1 MSEQKNSF
9 LYIGEDGKADW
20 GVPEGYPYD
29 GFSFNPGK
37 IFDTEEEKTAATVGG
52 YIRIY
57 DTVFPTDA
65 TNAKI
70 IGYPN
75 WKIMIESYDAGMY
88 LMLYNSNGVG
98 DEIGTIVDSTNKK
111 GYKPGFY
118 VSQNKYG
125 KSQMIIQYG
134 EFKKLDAKF
143 LPYGYPYEDASTVL
157 EEQTKIFP
165 SNGQLIISESI
176 LIIADAKYKVIW
188 DDIEYECT
196 ALGHDNYRMLGDP
209 DQQFYPFAFSYDGTT
224 TAILSTPGEH
234 TFSISK
240 IISHRMSAEFMP
252 LLTSPNGTKYKL
264 TVSDDGALSAVA
276 MP

>member
-9 LYIGEDGKADW
+9 LYIGENGKADW

-37 IFDTEEEKTAATVGG
+37 IFDTEEEKTAATVDG

-57 DTVFPTDA
+57 DTVFPTDV

-75 WKIMIESYDAGMY
+75 YKIMIENYDPGMY
-88 LMLYNSNGVG
+88 LMYFNSNGTG

-118 VSQNKYG
+118 VSQSKYG

-165 SNGQLIISESI
+165 SDGQLIISESI
-176 LIIADAKYKVIW
+176 LLIADAKYKVIW
-188 DDIEYECT
+188 DDIEYECPVFDS
-196 ALGHDNYRMLGDP
+196 GGYKILGDFY
-209 DQQFYPFAFSYDGTT
+209 QELYPFAFSSDGTAIT
-224 TAILSTPGEH
+224 ILSTPGEH

-240 IISHRMSAEFMP
+240 IIFNRMAEEFLP

-264 TVSDDGALSAVA
+264 TVSDDGTLSAVA
-276 MP
+276 VS